1 MAERPPSE
9 QYAHHVL
16 TKGFAMV
23 PVQWLQALLDRNEKL
38 TKAIRNLPHASGCP
52 GRAGNRC
59 VCGRSVLYDSQDS
72 AEDLC

>member
-9 QYAHHVL
+9 KFAHQAL
-16 TKGFAMV
+16 TQGIAMV
-23 PVQWLQALLDRNEKL
+23 PIQWLQALLERNEKL

-59 VCGRSVLYDSQDS
+59 VCGKAVLQEIEKDVDTGS
-72 AEDLC
+72 